1 MAARIL
7 LVLSS
12 SKRALLLPALDD
24 EAHSQKLEIEWALG
38 FQDAVRKLSDGHNY
52 DLLMV
57 DAELP
62 DGSWRNLALFLQN
75 SGMSTEMIICA
86 RHDER
91 ELWADVIQTGAY
103 DLIAEPFEPGEV
115 ARVVESALES
125 RYMRRFSRAVP
136 SKPGA
141 ISG

>member
-1 MAARIL
+1 MAAKIL
-7 LVLSS
+7 LVLSP
-12 SKRALLLPALDD
+12 SKRARLLPALDSD
-24 EAHSQKLEIEWALG
+24 IRGQKMEIEWTLG
-38 FQDAVRKLSDGHNY
+38 FQDAVRKLSEGQNY

-75 SGMSTEMIICA
+75 SGMTAEMIICA

-91 ELWADVIQTGAY
+91 ELWAEVIQSGAY
-103 DLIAEPFEPGEV
+103 DLIAEPFEPAEV
-115 ARVVESALES
+115 ARTVESALES
-125 RYMRRFSRAVP
+125 RYMRRFTQPAP

-141 ISG
+141 VSG